1 MSPAKR
7 LLLFAAVLLCSG
19 IGHGVQFSRDVCE
32 TQCTTA
38 SDFIENIPAEGPVDE
53 GDNRPFAW
61 SIVAQLQIMF
71 NLGAITPPGAG
82 RVCGL
87 AGTCLFEAAA
97 LTTKRKKPVTPD
109 IVFFQLSSQDSV
121 RRRVIRSRCLGNAT
135 RIR

>member
-1 MSPAKR
+1 MLPTKH
-7 LLLFAAVLLCSG
+7 LLLFVAVLLCSG
-19 IGHGVQFSRDVCE
+19 VGRCVQFSRDVCK

-38 SDFIENIPAEGPVDE
+38 SDFIENIPAEGPVDDA
-53 GDNRPFAW
+53 DNRPFAW

-97 LTTKRKKPVTPD
+97 LTTKREDPRALVGL
-109 IVFFQLSSQDSV
+109 F
-121 RRRVIRSRCLGNAT
+121 
-135 RIR
+135 